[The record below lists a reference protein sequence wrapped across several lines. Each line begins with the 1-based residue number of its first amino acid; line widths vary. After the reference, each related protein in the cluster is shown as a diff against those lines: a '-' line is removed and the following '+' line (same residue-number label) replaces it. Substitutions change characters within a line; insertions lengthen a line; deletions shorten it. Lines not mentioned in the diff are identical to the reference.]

1 MSTQIEM
8 PSIAA
13 TTEPSSIAHELE
25 QLSELATLVASARDA
40 MSDEIVTRLSR
51 TFIEGITL
59 LDRLTRNEGLMR
71 LLQVLD
77 RPESQHLLLG
87 LSKALSQMSRE
98 IAAAP
103 PARGGIGGL
112 WQLARERGTQEALR
126 SLSVLGQYWSES
138 MRELQT
144 RGSPMERAKLPS

>member
-1 MSTQIEM
+1 MSPHTE
-8 PSIAA
+8 SALAVTTTDTDAIAR
-13 TTEPSSIAHELE
+13 SLE
-25 QLSELATLVASARDA
+25 QLTEVTTLVSSARDA

-51 TFIEGITL
+51 SFSEGVAL

-77 RPESQHLLLG
+77 RPESQHLLVG
-87 LSKALSQMSRE
+87 LSTALSQLSRE

-112 WQLARERGTQEALR
+112 WRLAREPGTQEALR

-138 MRELQT
+138 MRELH
-144 RGSPMERAKLPS
+144 RGRDSAER